1 MTLCIKQNE
10 TNCTSMNIILL
21 LSVLFHIIW
30 TFGQQAGTRDIQIEL
45 LHHDQIEAKDN
56 KLNENA
62 KENGKDNYLENE
74 VGLRNLEKSDEK
86 NKTLVKDTA
95 RKDTQDI
102 DLDQIGK
109 EDFVKGKEY
118 IDKGE
123 KEKDKG
129 KSDLDKYEEDP
140 DKGKEYLYK
149 DEEDP
154 DKGEKEKDKA
164 KSDLDKYEEDPDKGK
179 ADLDKGKADLD
190 KDEEDPDKGK
200 EDLYKDEEDLYKDE
214 KDQDKSEEDLD
225 KYNKDLDNGKEDL
238 SKTQDAS
245 KGNKQKVARAE
256 TFTQNLIIFTFG
268 FLIALL
274 SNFFTH
280 MVRIYKLAVPQ
291 DKINMIIIMYYYIV
305 ELLNFILTFQVV
317 TFNLVDDNFLEFRP
331 FTFKV
336 GLKN

>member
-1 MTLCIKQNE
+1 
-10 TNCTSMNIILL
+10 MNIILL
-21 LSVLFHIIW
+21 LYVLFHIIW

-86 NKTLVKDTA
+86 NKTLVKDTG

-109 EDFVKGKEY
+109 EDFVKVKEY

-129 KSDLDKYEEDP
+129 
-140 DKGKEYLYK
+140 
-149 DEEDP
+149 
-154 DKGEKEKDKA
+154 

>member
-1 MTLCIKQNE
+1 
-10 TNCTSMNIILL
+10 MNIILL

-129 KSDLDKYEEDP
+129 KSDLDKY
-140 DKGKEYLYK
+140 
-149 DEEDP
+149 
-154 DKGEKEKDKA
+154 
-164 KSDLDKYEEDPDKGK
+164 
-179 ADLDKGKADLD
+179 
-190 KDEEDPDKGK
+190 EEDPDKGK